1 MAKSMKQKYVKSV
14 DEGDLNDKQ
23 LLFVS
28 EYIKDLDAKRAGLAA
43 GYDSADSGHRQLAK
57 PNVQRQ
63 IAVELSRLH
72 KAKAI
77 TNELVLEQLHH
88 ALTRTSD
95 DFMDPKTGRLVNDLR
110 LLSDRAKN
118 TIEGIEQ
125 KVETWT
131 DGDGEQ
137 HVQVHTKLK
146 FVSKQAA
153 IDLAM
158 RHKGLIEANKT
169 GDVHVTVNL
178 NDFLIGSTSEV
189 PVDPVEQRIKMIE
202 NKADKFEKLAAEP
215 VQKGKTPVASIKAAP
230 KKPIYSAK
238 ELIDEE

>member
-1 MAKSMKQKYVKSV
+1 MAKAMKQKYTKSV

-23 LLFVS
+23 LLFVA

-43 GYDSADSGHRQLAK
+43 GYDSADSGHRLLAK
-57 PNVQRQ
+57 PNVSRQ
-63 IAVELSRLH
+63 IAVELGRLH

-77 TNELVLEQLHH
+77 TNELVLEQLYF
-88 ALTRTSD
+88 ALSRTSD
-95 DFMDPKTGRLVNDLR
+95 DFIDPKTGRLVNDLR
-110 LLSDRAKN
+110 MLSDRAKN
-118 TIEGIEQ
+118 SIEGIEQ

-131 DGDGEQ
+131 DGDGEP

-169 GDVHVTVNL
+169 GEVHVTVNL
-178 NDFLIGSTSEV
+178 NDFLIGSTQET
-189 PVDPVEQRIKMIE
+189 PEDPVEQRLRVIE
-202 NKADKFEKLAAEP
+202 AKAERIAAEP
-215 VQKGKTPVASIKAAP
+215 VQEIKAKATPVKVAP
-230 KKPIYSAK
+230 KKPIYTPK
-238 ELIDEE
+238 ELIDGE